1 MKVIISISLISLFF
15 LFSCSTSLPEIEG
28 MDYEAWVT
36 DKYGCSGKRIEL
48 VSLIDLNSEKFL
60 RYNQNEMI
68 DILGRPENQTL
79 FTRSQTIFYYY
90 IRHNPNCTSQETMQ
104 EDDQIK
110 LEIRFDALNRSKSL
124 YVHNYVNPLKK

>member
-48 VSLIDLNSEKFL
+48 VSLIDLNSKKFL

-104 EDDQIK
+104 EDDQVK

-124 YVHNYVNPLKK
+124 FVHNYVNPLKK

>member
-48 VSLIDLNSEKFL
+48 VSLIDLNSKKFL

-124 YVHNYVNPLKK
+124 YVHNYLNPLKK

>member
-48 VSLIDLNSEKFL
+48 VSLIDLNSKKFL

-90 IRHNPNCTSQETMQ
+90 IRHNPNCTGQETMQ

>member
-1 MKVIISISLISLFF
+1 MKVFISISLISLFF

-48 VSLIDLNSEKFL
+48 VSLIDLNSKKFL

-104 EDDQIK
+104 EDDQVK

>member
-48 VSLIDLNSEKFL
+48 VSLIDLNSKKFL

>member
-1 MKVIISISLISLFF
+1 VL
-15 LFSCSTSLPEIEG
+15 
-28 MDYEAWVT
+28 
-36 DKYGCSGKRIEL
+36 DKYGCAGERIEL
-48 VSLIDLNSEKFL
+48 VSLIDVNKEKFL
-60 RYNQNEMI
+60 RYNQNEII

-90 IRHNPNCTSQETMQ
+90 ISFNPACEGQETRM
-104 EDDQIK
+104 EDDQVK

>member
-28 MDYEAWVT
+28 MDYEAWVI

>member
-1 MKVIISISLISLFF
+1 MKIITSISLISAIFM
-15 LFSCSTSLPEIEG
+15 FSCSTTLPEIEG
-28 MDYEAWVT
+28 MDYEAWVL
-36 DKYGCSGKRIEL
+36 DKYGCAGERIEL
-48 VSLIDLNSEKFL
+48 VSLIDVNKEKFL
-60 RYNQNEMI
+60 RYNQNEII

-90 IRHNPNCTSQETMQ
+90 ISFNPACEGQETRM
-104 EDDQIK
+104 EDDQVK

>member
-1 MKVIISISLISLFF
+1 MHRFILKTVLSLCILTSCETKV
-15 LFSCSTSLPEIEG
+15 PDIEG
-28 MDYEAWVT
+28 LDYKKWEL
-36 DKYGCSGKRIEL
+36 DKFGCGGDRSKL
-48 VSLIDLNSEKFL
+48 VSLIDVNKEKFL
-60 RYNQNEMI
+60 RYNQNEII

-90 IRHNPNCTSQETMQ
+90 IRYNPACEGQEARL
-104 EDDQIK
+104 EDEQVK

>member
-1 MKVIISISLISLFF
+1 MKIIISISLISLFF

-48 VSLIDLNSEKFL
+48 VSLIDLNSKKFL

>member
-1 MKVIISISLISLFF
+1 MKLIISISFVSLFF
-15 LFSCSTSLPEIEG
+15 FISCSTILPKIDG
-28 MDYEAWVT
+28 MDYEAWVA

-110 LEIRFDALNRSKSL
+110 LEIRFDALNRAKSL
-124 YVHNYVNPLKK
+124 YVHKYVNPLKK

>member
-1 MKVIISISLISLFF
+1 MKIIIPISLISAIFML
-15 LFSCSTSLPEIEG
+15 SCSTTLPEIEG
-28 MDYEAWVT
+28 MDYEAWVL
-36 DKYGCSGKRIEL
+36 DKYGCAGERIEL
-48 VSLIDLNSEKFL
+48 VSLIDVNKEKFL
-60 RYNQNEMI
+60 RYNQNEII

-90 IRHNPNCTSQETMQ
+90 ISFNPACEGQETRM
-104 EDDQIK
+104 EDDQVK

>member
-48 VSLIDLNSEKFL
+48 VSLIDLNSKKFL

-104 EDDQIK
+104 EDDQVK

>member
-28 MDYEAWVT
+28 MNYEAWVT

-48 VSLIDLNSEKFL
+48 VSLIDLNSKKFL

-104 EDDQIK
+104 EDDQVK

-124 YVHNYVNPLKK
+124 FVHNYVNPLKK

>member
-1 MKVIISISLISLFF
+1 MHRFILKTVLSLCILTSCETKV
-15 LFSCSTSLPEIEG
+15 PDIEG
-28 MDYEAWVT
+28 LDYKKWEL
-36 DKYGCSGKRIEL
+36 DKFGCEGDRSKL
-48 VSLIDLNSEKFL
+48 VSLIDINKEKFL
-60 RYNQNEMI
+60 RYNQNEII

-90 IRHNPNCTSQETMQ
+90 IRYNPACEGQEARL
-104 EDDQIK
+104 EDEQVK

>member
-48 VSLIDLNSEKFL
+48 VSLIDLNSKKFL

-90 IRHNPNCTSQETMQ
+90 IRHNPNCIGQETMQ
-104 EDDQIK
+104 DDDQVK

-124 YVHNYVNPLKK
+124 FVHNYVNPLKK

>member
-36 DKYGCSGKRIEL
+36 DKYGCSSKRIEL

>member
-1 MKVIISISLISLFF
+1 MKIIIPISLISAIFM
-15 LFSCSTSLPEIEG
+15 FSCSTTLPEIEG
-28 MDYEAWVT
+28 MDYEAWVL
-36 DKYGCSGKRIEL
+36 DKYGCAGERIEL
-48 VSLIDLNSEKFL
+48 VSLIDVNKEKFL
-60 RYNQNEMI
+60 RYNQNEII

-90 IRHNPNCTSQETMQ
+90 IRYNPACEGQEVRL
-104 EDDQIK
+104 EDEQVK